1 MRDHTTIQAE
11 TYDQIA
17 LTEYGDDL
25 ATREMMA
32 ENGTRDP
39 RLLAVWRFDYGVA
52 LEIPDRSP
60 DAATV
65 ETLPEYRRPP
75 E

>member
-1 MRDHTTIQAE
+1 MKSYTTIQAD

-17 LTEYGDDL
+17 LTQYGDDL
-25 ATREMMA
+25 ATRELMA

-39 RLLAVWRFDYGVA
+39 ELLTVWRFDYGRTLRLPEQTA
-52 LEIPDRSP
+52 
-60 DAATV
+60 DAAAV
-65 ETLPEYRRPP
+65 SSLPEYRRP

>member
-1 MRDHTTIQAE
+1 MREYTTIQAD

-17 LTEYGDDL
+17 LTQYGDDL
-25 ATREMMA
+25 ATRELMA

-39 RLLAVWRFDYGVA
+39 ELLTVWRFPYGMALAIPERSADASAVA
-52 LEIPDRSP
+52 S
-60 DAATV
+60 
-65 ETLPEYRRPP
+65 LPEYRRP

>member
-1 MRDHTTIQAE
+1 MKDHITIQAE
-11 TYDQIA
+11 TFDQIA
-17 LTEYGDDL
+17 LGEYGDDL
-25 ATREMMA
+25 ATRDLMA

-39 RLLAVWRFDYGVA
+39 RLLSVWRFDYGVRLA
-52 LEIPDRSP
+52 IPERSP

-65 ETLPEYRRPP
+65 DTLPEYRRP

>member
-1 MRDHTTIQAE
+1 MRQHVTIQAE

-17 LTEYGDDL
+17 LDEYGDDL

-39 RLLAVWRFDYGVA
+39 RLLTVWRFDYGHDLA
-52 LEIPDRSP
+52 IPERSP
-60 DAATV
+60 DAAAV
-65 ETLPEYRRPP
+65 DSLPEYRRP

>member
-1 MRDHTTIQAE
+1 MKEHVTIQAE

-17 LTEYGDDL
+17 LAKYGDDL

-39 RLLAVWRFDYGVA
+39 RLLTVWRFDYGQDLA
-52 LEIPDRSP
+52 IPERSP

-65 ETLPEYRRPP
+65 DSLPEYRRP

>member
-1 MRDHTTIQAE
+1 MREHVTIQAE

-17 LTEYGDDL
+17 FGEYGDDL

-39 RLLAVWRFDYGVA
+39 RLLSVWRFDYGTA
-52 LEIPDRSP
+52 LDIPERSP
-60 DAATV
+60 DAATID
-65 ETLPEYRRPP
+65 TLPEYRRP

>member
-1 MRDHTTIQAE
+1 MKEYTTIQAD

-17 LTEYGDDL
+17 LMQYGDDL
-25 ATREMMA
+25 ATRELMA

-39 RLLAVWRFDYGVA
+39 ELLTVWRFPYGITLA
-52 LEIPDRSP
+52 IPDRSV
-60 DAATV
+60 DASAV
-65 ETLPEYRRPP
+65 ASLPEYRRP

>member
-1 MRDHTTIQAE
+1 MKQHVTIQAE

-17 LTEYGDDL
+17 LDEYGDDL

-39 RLLAVWRFDYGVA
+39 RLLTVWRFDYGHGLAVP
-52 LEIPDRSP
+52 ERSP

-65 ETLPEYRRPP
+65 DSLPEYRRP

>member
-1 MRDHTTIQAE
+1 MRKHITIQAE

-17 LTEYGDDL
+17 LGEYGDDL

-39 RLLAVWRFDYGVA
+39 RLLSVWRFDYGVTID
-52 LEIPDRSP
+52 IPERSP
-60 DAATV
+60 DAATID
-65 ETLPEYRRPP
+65 TLPEYRRP

>member
-1 MRDHTTIQAE
+1 MKEYTTIQAD

-17 LTEYGDDL
+17 LVQYGSDL
-25 ATREMMA
+25 ATRELMA

-39 RLLAVWRFDYGVA
+39 ELLTIWRFDYGRVLHLPEQTA
-52 LEIPDRSP
+52 
-60 DAATV
+60 DASAVTS
-65 ETLPEYRRPP
+65 LPEYRRP

>member
-1 MRDHTTIQAE
+1 MAQHTTIQAE

-17 LTEYGDDL
+17 LMEYGDEL
-25 ATREMMA
+25 ATREIMA

-39 RLLAVWRFDYGVA
+39 RLLCVWRFDYGEV
-52 LEIPDRSP
+52 LEIPARSP
-60 DAATV
+60 DAASV
-65 ETLPEYRRPP
+65 ESLPEYRRP

>member
-1 MRDHTTIQAE
+1 MREHVTIQAE

-17 LTEYGDDL
+17 LGEYGDDL

-39 RLLAVWRFDYGVA
+39 RLLSVWRFDYGTA
-52 LEIPDRSP
+52 LDIPERSS
-60 DAATV
+60 DAAAID
-65 ETLPEYRRPP
+65 TLPEYRRP

>member
-1 MRDHTTIQAE
+1 MKEYTTIQAD

-17 LTEYGDDL
+17 LGQYGNDL
-25 ATREMMA
+25 ATREIMA

-39 RLLAVWRFDYGVA
+39 ELLTVWRFDYGKTLYIPGETPSAASVA
-52 LEIPDRSP
+52 
-60 DAATV
+60 
-65 ETLPEYRRPP
+65 TLPEYRRP

>member
-1 MRDHTTIQAE
+1 MKEHVTIQAE

-17 LTEYGDDL
+17 LGEYGDEL

-39 RLLAVWRFDYGVA
+39 RLLTVWRFDYGQVLA
-52 LEIPDRSP
+52 IPERSP
-60 DAATV
+60 DAASV
-65 ETLPEYRRPP
+65 DSLPEYRRS

>member
-1 MRDHTTIQAE
+1 MKEYTTIQAD

-17 LTEYGDDL
+17 LVQYGSDL
-25 ATREMMA
+25 ATRDMMA

-39 RLLAVWRFDYGVA
+39 ELLTVWRFDYGRRLYLPEQTADVA
-52 LEIPDRSP
+52 AVSS
-60 DAATV
+60 
-65 ETLPEYRRPP
+65 LPEYRRP